1 MTYVSLSVTLY
12 LADRFMRSLNPWP
25 IFPTNLEPPVAR
37 SLSLQFIM
45 QELIASFQLV
55 HQLQSSAPHQFQ
67 GIYLSQQIGVL
78 STELEKLLLFSL
90 GNPFSQKGG
99 SLDKLC
105 FYCEILLQASNVKDQ
120 DIPRILEEMRNAI
133 LRAKSQMV
141 SWKKSPIPLN
151 EFLSSLL
158 GLYSDLHLKLCRFFS
173 SLTLFLQEAR
183 SDENVLLY
191 LIEHKQQFNSFIGA
205 RTIEDLLHRF
215 FPAGHAQL
223 RAVICEGYTRRGFS
237 AFFIET
243 EPLINSIEWETPCL
257 SQR

>member
-1 MTYVSLSVTLY
+1 
-12 LADRFMRSLNPWP
+12 
-25 IFPTNLEPPVAR
+25 
-37 SLSLQFIM
+37 
-45 QELIASFQLV
+45 LIASFQLV
-55 HQLQSSAPHQFQ
+55 DQLQKSMPHQLQGTHLP
-67 GIYLSQQIGVL
+67 QQIAAF

-99 SLDKLC
+99 VLDKLC

-133 LRAKSQMV
+133 LCVKSQMI
-141 SWKKSPIPLN
+141 SWKKTPAALN
-151 EFLSSLL
+151 EILSSLR
-158 GLYSDLHLKLCRFFS
+158 GLYSALHLKLCAFFFS
-173 SLTLFLQEAR
+173 FTLFLQEAR

-191 LIEHKQQFNSFIGA
+191 LIEHKQQFNSFIGD
-205 RTIEDLLHRF
+205 RTIEHLLHRF

-243 EPLINSIEWETPCL
+243 EPLINSIEWETVCL